1 MDIGILSRNKDLY
14 STRKLINTARDLGHT
29 VHFMNTLK
37 CSLVVDGGDFRV
49 LYGEKDKSDLDV
61 VLTRIGT
68 TVTEYGLAVAH
79 HFERM
84 QLLVINDH
92 DSILN
97 SRDKFRSLQILQAHG
112 VPVPKTVLARSPDA
126 VFQAIR
132 LVGGTP
138 VILKMNQGTQGAG
151 VMFADTLETVESV
164 LEALWEFGANI
175 QIQKFIAES
184 RGRDIRAFVV
194 GGEVYAAMRRVA
206 AGNSFKANIH
216 QGGQGIPIELDAVQ
230 EKLALKTAKVLGLK
244 IAGIDIL
251 ESKAGPIV
259 IEANS
264 TPGFEG
270 LERATHKDVA
280 RAIIEYLV
288 EEAKRAR

>member
-14 STRKLINTARDLGHT
+14 STRKLINTARDLGHS

-37 CSLVVDGGDFRV
+37 CSLVIDDGEFRI

-61 VLTRIGT
+61 VLTRVGT
-68 TVTEYGLAVAH
+68 TVTEYGLAVGH
-79 HFERM
+79 HFEAM
-84 QLLVINDH
+84 GVLVINDSA
-92 DSILN
+92 SIFN
-97 SRDKFRSLQILQAHG
+97 SRDKFRSLQILQSKG
-112 VPVPKTVLARSPDA
+112 VPTPKTVLARSPDA

-151 VMFADTLETVESV
+151 VMFADSLETVESV

-184 RGRDIRAFVV
+184 RGRDIRAFVI
-194 GGEVYAAMRRVA
+194 GDEVFAAMRRVA
-206 AGNSFKANIH
+206 AGTSFKANIH
-216 QGGQGIPIELDAVQ
+216 QGGQGIPIELDKVQ

-251 ESKAGPIV
+251 EAKGGPVV

-280 RAIIEYLV
+280 RAMIEYIA
-288 EEAKRAR
+288 EAAKRAK

>member
-29 VHFMNTLK
+29 VQWMNTLK
-37 CSLVVDGGDFRV
+37 CSLVVDGGEFRV
-49 LYGEKDKSDLDV
+49 LYGEKDRSDLDV

-68 TVTEYGLAVAH
+68 NVTEYGVAVAH
-79 HFERM
+79 HFESM
-84 QLLVINDH
+84 GVLVINSAG
-92 DSILN
+92 SIYN
-97 SRDKFRSLQILQAHG
+97 SRDKFRSLQVLQGAG
-112 VPVPKTVLARSPDA
+112 IPVPKTVLARSPDA

-151 VMFADTLETVESV
+151 VMFADNLNTVESV

-184 RGRDIRAFVV
+184 RGKDIRAFVV
-194 GGEVYAAMRRVA
+194 GGKVVAAMRRVA
-206 AGNSFKANIH
+206 AGEAFRANIH
-216 QGGQGIPIELDAVQ
+216 QGGQGIPLELDSVQ
-230 EKLALKTAKVLGLK
+230 EKMAVKTAKVLGLK
-244 IAGIDIL
+244 IAGVDLL
-251 ESKAGPIV
+251 ESTSGPVV

-270 LERATHKDVA
+270 LERATGKDIA
-280 RAIIEYLV
+280 RPMIEYLI
-288 EEAKRAR
+288 EQARRGK

>member
-79 HFERM
+79 HFECM
-84 QLLVINDH
+84 KLLVINNH

-97 SRDKFRSLQILQAHG
+97 SRDKFRSLQILQQHG
-112 VPVPKTVLARSPDA
+112 IPVPKTVLARSPDA

-151 VMFADTLETVESV
+151 VMFADSLETVESV

-206 AGNSFKANIH
+206 GGTSFKANIH
-216 QGGQGIPIELDAVQ
+216 QGGTGIPIELDAVQ

-251 ESKAGPIV
+251 ESKSGPVV

-270 LERATHKDVA
+270 LEHATNKDVA
-280 RAIIEYLV
+280 RAIVEYIV
-288 EEAKRAR
+288 DEAKRAR